1 MSKVEREI
9 IIIKENHGEVLLMGD
24 FYIKLI
30 EGNSRDTGILE
41 IIIEHNSLI
50 VLNRTEKCKG
60 LWTRIN
66 TKRKEERSVIDYMIS
81 TQELYNEITDM
92 TVDEEECY
100 KLTGKTPSD
109 HNTIILNTSV
119 IPVHKMKENR
129 KVKWRITSE
138 TDWKKYR
145 GEATNGLG

>member
-1 MSKVEREI
+1 MSKIEREI
-9 IIIKENHGEVLLMGD
+9 ISIKENHGEVLLMGD
-24 FYIKLI
+24 FNIKLI

-41 IIIEHNSLI
+41 KITEHNSLI

-100 KLTGKTPSD
+100 
-109 HNTIILNTSV
+109 
-119 IPVHKMKENR
+119 
-129 KVKWRITSE
+129 
-138 TDWKKYR
+138 
-145 GEATNGLG
+145 